1 VRRLAVLSLHTS
13 PLVQPGTGDSGG
25 MNVYVRELVSA
36 LAQAGVAC
44 DVYTR
49 AWSGDLAAE
58 VNVEPGVRVVHV
70 EAGPRSEVP
79 KESLPEIVP
88 AFTQG
93 VIDHIRATGGVD
105 AIHANYW
112 LSGVAGHAAKH
123 ELGLPLVS
131 TFHTLARVKVDADVA
146 ESAERTRAEAD
157 VIGCSDAIL
166 ANCVEEADDLVHHY
180 DALPER
186 IEIVPPGVD
195 HAFFSPGDRDGARA
209 ALGWTDAER
218 ISSAGGRGA
227 AQHPVLLFVG
237 RIQPLKG
244 LDVAVGTLA
253 ELDDRSAELVVV
265 GGPSGADGPDELHK
279 VLDLAHELGVADR
292 IRWVEPQPHHLLS
305 TWYRAADVVL
315 VPSRSESFGLVALE
329 AAACGRPVVAAG
341 VGGLRTIV
349 DDGRTGL
356 LVDGRNPVDYAIAVD
371 ALLRDT
377 GRAAAM
383 GAAGAERA
391 SHYTW
396 STAAARLRRL
406 YSDLVVRQL
415 VDCA

>member
-1 VRRLAVLSLHTS
+1 
-13 PLVQPGTGDSGG
+13 

-49 AWSGDLAAE
+49 AWSPDLAPE

-70 EAGPRSEVP
+70 EAGPRAELA

-93 VIDHIRATGGVD
+93 VIEHIRASGDVD

-112 LSGVAGHAAKH
+112 LSGVAGHVAKH
-123 ELGLPLVS
+123 ELELPLVS

-146 ESAERTRAEAD
+146 ESAERVRAEAD
-157 VIGCSDAIL
+157 VIRCSDAIL
-166 ANCVEEADDLVHHY
+166 ANCDEEADDLVRHY
-180 DALPER
+180 DARPER
-186 IEIVPPGVD
+186 IEVVPPGVD

-209 ALGWTDAER
+209 ALGWTDADR

-253 ELDDRSAELVVV
+253 ELDDPSAELVVV
-265 GGPSGADGPDELHK
+265 GGPSGADGPGELAK
-279 VLDLAHELGVADR
+279 VLDLAHELRVADR

-305 TWYRAADVVL
+305 TWYRAADLVL

-329 AAACGRPVVAAG
+329 AAACGRPVVAAA

-349 DDGRTGL
+349 EHGRTGL
-356 LVDGRNPVDYAIAVD
+356 LVEGRDPASYAAAVD
-371 ALLRDT
+371 RVLSDDAL
-377 GRAAAM
+377 AASM

-391 SHYTW
+391 GRYTW
-396 STAAARLRRL
+396 STTAARLRRL
-406 YSDLVVRQL
+406 YTDLVVRQL